1 MLAYT
6 SIAELTE
13 AAQAQNKTI
22 SEIVI
27 ADQAADMESTPEALY
42 EKMDRSF
49 QVMIEA
55 VQYGQKKIKNRCR
68 A

>member
-13 AAQAQNKTI
+13 AAKAQNKTI

-27 ADQAADMESTPEALY
+27 ADQAADMESTP
-42 EKMDRSF
+42 
-49 QVMIEA
+49 
-55 VQYGQKKIKNRCR
+55 
-68 A
+68 